1 MEAPCKN
8 CQTRKAYARAFDI
21 HFWGEDCP
29 YECEEYEHWKEF
41 QRELNGETDDGDSHS
56 ENSGRG

>member
-1 MEAPCKN
+1 MIAPCQD
-8 CQTRKAYARAFDI
+8 CPTRMMFARSFDI

-29 YECEEYEHWKEF
+29 YYCEEWEHWKEF
-41 QRELNGETDDGDSHS
+41 QRELNKETDDGDSHS